1 MKKTTLFTLTLLFSF
16 GFLLKQGLAQDPASR
31 GEAVSIPDP
40 NLRFYIALE
49 LGKAEAASIT
59 VAEMETLT
67 EFSADDRSVK
77 DLTGI
82 EFATNLTHLFLGGNQ
97 ISDISL
103 LAHLTNLT
111 WLDLDDNQIS
121 DVSPLVGLSNLTHL
135 SLSSNQISDV
145 SPLTNLINLKTLYVD
160 DNQISDVSP
169 LAKLTNL
176 KKLFLDINQISD
188 VSPLAKLTNLTELGL
203 SSNQISDVS
212 PLAKLTNLTVL
223 NLQSNQISDFSPTDR
238 LKPNLVIY
246 IKNLQQVNGKV
257 VESEQPDVEIDDVID
272 DGLPPDHIDPSH
284 LDEAHP
290 EDAGG
295 DFTLDAIFPV
305 HIPDSN
311 LRTAIEKGLGKTS
324 GATISY
330 ADIRKLT
337 DLRANKQGIQDLTG
351 LEFATN
357 LTQARLSN
365 NQISDISVLAELTK
379 LTELYLAGNQISD
392 VSPLAG
398 LTKLTKLI
406 LSSNQISDFSSTDR
420 LKPNLVTYKKD
431 LQRVGG
437 PDDVIDDGLPPD
449 HIDPSHLDEAH
460 PEDAGGDFT
469 LDAIFPVHI
478 PDSNLRTAIEKGLGK
493 TSGATISYADIRKL
507 TDLRANK
514 QGIQDLT
521 GLEFA
526 TNLTQARLSNNQIS
540 DISVL
545 AELTKLTELY
555 LAGNQISDVSPLA
568 GLTKLTKLILSS
580 NQISDFSSTD
590 RLKPN
595 LVTYKKDL
603 QRVGGPD
610 DVIDDGLPPDHI
622 DPSHLDEAHPE
633 DAGGDFTSE
642 GLIPVQAASLGPET
656 LTSINPK
663 DLHFNNR
670 ISYARPGVRPGYP
683 YSNEFYSVSWSP
695 DGKRLASGGGA
706 LDVGAPEGL
715 SWPIQIWNPHA
726 EKYTE
731 QLLHFLEGHTGNIYS
746 VSWSPN
752 GELLASG
759 SADKT
764 IRIWNS
770 HTGEHLRTLKGHLPV
785 KEEKER
791 KFIYALHALWSPD
804 GTLLA
809 SGGSDNTIRIWNPY
823 TGENLRTL
831 KGHLPIGDGYTSY
844 PISVSWSPDG
854 TLLAS
859 GGNDN
864 TIRIWNPRNGQPL
877 RTFEAD
883 PDPASLFWGPPVYV
897 SWSPDGKRLAG
908 RSLDEN
914 ISVFNP
920 DTGQRLST
928 FEDNSRFTYFDS
940 ISWSPDGTLLSTVR
954 SFGETSGRISLWN
967 PDTGDLL
974 LRKAFPLSLF
984 AVSWSPDGAMLAVGG
999 RLRYNRGQ
1007 IDLWS
1012 TLPKP
1017 PPVEIPHYEPPPPLD
1032 LYQNSLAFPL
1042 PAGYRYISNLT
1053 LSPDGQTLA
1062 IFGETGTGDDK
1073 VLQLW
1078 NIKTQQRLRTLSFG
1092 TAGAVFAF
1100 SPDGRILVSASQDTV
1115 KLWDPSTLQL
1125 LKTISTGVRTWP
1137 GGAGGT
1143 SPFSPDGQMLA
1154 LTSNSERR
1162 GRWGQKWVDI
1172 KLLELSTG
1180 RFLSTIATNNFAQP
1194 MAWSPDGQVIA
1205 VAREDM
1211 AGYDRRHGSAPTS
1224 TATTTIHPV
1233 SIDLWDVGTGE
1244 LLRTIK
1250 DTSPFQQSFAHF
1262 FFSPAGQLV
1271 TMSSDPWTDLSG
1283 AEGYRSILTTWDP
1296 DTGNP
1301 LKHIPIPQTGHE
1313 VALTADGSTIA
1324 IKFRDDGYPHI
1335 QFRDI
1340 HTWRSLGNITIR
1352 EFGRLGRWDDFGDVH
1367 LAPDGKIGVFAIQQT
1382 SGGAVKGHVY
1392 VFREASVEEIK
1403 ARKTEITASS
1413 VEISG
1418 KTSHTVFEGISSEP
1432 SELTTF
1438 TVKNANGQPL
1448 ERVFLEISL
1457 DFGGGERKDKFTSQ
1471 YTDPKG
1477 QISSHLSWYAYRSSG
1492 HYDVHVKAR
1501 DNLGQ
1506 ILDKTLEDVLDITFI
1521 GYPLC
1526 GTVTPSRETLQVAEE
1541 MVKKGYTTFA
1551 LPPSSTPT
1559 GKSGFPT
1566 SSLNPNLRWTPYTT
1580 RLRDIG
1586 TTVVLVKFLNGTD
1599 AQKTKVQRAM
1609 SEWQQHANLHFRYL
1623 PDSADDS
1630 PADIR
1635 VDFPTDKQGWNSA
1648 VGTDS
1653 WLKDNTDA
1661 WFGGY
1666 FGKSGVSRAID
1677 EWGAGLFDWTGYK
1690 TEREETA
1697 KSEQEWNV
1705 TEPSMT
1711 LGYSETERA
1720 KNGILYTEEGFTYG
1734 TALHEVGH
1742 ALGFHHTHKGSA
1754 FSKLFIWP
1762 PTDPAVKDEIYTDKK
1777 AENPGWEDE
1786 DIDLNL
1792 FDVISLPNSANFD
1805 PLSIMTYTLETK
1817 WLTARPGTSQQA
1829 KAAKD
1834 IADSSGIH
1842 GNVSLSPGDIHALV
1856 NAYGK
1861 PREMHVIEGEFTITG
1876 FDHEI
1881 VFDEKVTSQVI
1892 PFRVY
1897 VAPQEEEYLYTQL
1910 NWLTWGGELRCEVF
1924 LGAKAMTT
1932 KGLELKLHL
1941 KLFEGTHVDTSD
1953 LDGQKKKEFIL
1964 PMDYATHKQPTL
1976 RVSGSG
1982 DWAEVNLELG
1992 FKRPGSSAPTLPIT
2006 NYFLFPDVNG
2016 DGQITVAD
2024 LVLISNYLGQSGSTD
2039 LPVDVNDDGIVT
2051 IADLV
2056 EVAQYLGT
2064 SRYATAPTR
2073 VIVPANLRYATVEG
2087 WIDQA
2092 RVEDDGSLV
2101 FHQGIAKLEYLLT
2114 LIVPAKTALLHNYPN
2129 PFNPETWIPYHLSE
2143 PAEVTLTIYSIDGRV
2158 VRRLDL
2164 GHQAAGYYQG
2174 KSRAAYWDGRN
2185 NVGER
2190 VASGIYFYT
2199 LTTGDFAAT
2208 KKLLIRK

>member
-305 HIPDSN
+305 HIPDPN

-337 DLRANKQGIQDLTG
+337 DLRANKQGIQDLTGLEFAANLTQLRLSNNQISDISVLAGLTKLTELYLAGNQISDVSPLAGLTKLTKLILSSNQISDFSSTDRLKPNLVTYKKDLQRVGGPDDVVDDGLPPDHIIPDPNLRTAIEKGLGKTSGATISYADIRKLTDLRANKQDIQDLTG

-493 TSGATISYADIRKL
+493 ISGATISYADIRKL

-642 GLIPVQAASLGPET
+642 GLIPVQAASLGSET

-663 DLHFNNR
+663 DLHFNNQ
-670 ISYARPGVRPGYP
+670 ISYLRPGARPGIEDHS

-706 LDVGAPEGL
+706 LDVGAPEGP

-746 VSWSPN
+746 VSWSPD

-791 KFIYALHALWSPD
+791 GFIYALHALWSPD

-831 KGHLPIGDGYTSY
+831 KGHLPIGDDGYTSY
-844 PISVSWSPDG
+844 PINVSWSPDG

-859 GGNDN
+859 GGSDD

-883 PDPASLFWGPPVYV
+883 PDPAS
-897 SWSPDGKRLAG
+897 SWFSG
-908 RSLDEN
+908 
-914 ISVFNP
+914 
-920 DTGQRLST
+920 
-928 FEDNSRFTYFDS
+928 DS
-940 ISWSPDGTLLSTVR
+940 CLCIM
-954 SFGETSGRISLWN
+954 ESGW
-967 PDTGDLL
+967 
-974 LRKAFPLSLF
+974 
-984 AVSWSPDGAMLAVGG
+984 
-999 RLRYNRGQ
+999 
-1007 IDLWS
+1007 
-1012 TLPKP
+1012 
-1017 PPVEIPHYEPPPPLD
+1017 E
-1032 LYQNSLAFPL
+1032 
-1042 PAGYRYISNLT
+1042 
-1053 LSPDGQTLA
+1053 
-1062 IFGETGTGDDK
+1062 
-1073 VLQLW
+1073 
-1078 NIKTQQRLRTLSFG
+1078 
-1092 TAGAVFAF
+1092 
-1100 SPDGRILVSASQDTV
+1100 
-1115 KLWDPSTLQL
+1115 
-1125 LKTISTGVRTWP
+1125 
-1137 GGAGGT
+1137 
-1143 SPFSPDGQMLA
+1143 
-1154 LTSNSERR
+1154 
-1162 GRWGQKWVDI
+1162 
-1172 KLLELSTG
+1172 
-1180 RFLSTIATNNFAQP
+1180 
-1194 MAWSPDGQVIA
+1194 
-1205 VAREDM
+1205 
-1211 AGYDRRHGSAPTS
+1211 
-1224 TATTTIHPV
+1224 
-1233 SIDLWDVGTGE
+1233 
-1244 LLRTIK
+1244 
-1250 DTSPFQQSFAHF
+1250 
-1262 FFSPAGQLV
+1262 
-1271 TMSSDPWTDLSG
+1271 
-1283 AEGYRSILTTWDP
+1283 
-1296 DTGNP
+1296 
-1301 LKHIPIPQTGHE
+1301 
-1313 VALTADGSTIA
+1313 
-1324 IKFRDDGYPHI
+1324 
-1335 QFRDI
+1335 
-1340 HTWRSLGNITIR
+1340 
-1352 EFGRLGRWDDFGDVH
+1352 
-1367 LAPDGKIGVFAIQQT
+1367 
-1382 SGGAVKGHVY
+1382 
-1392 VFREASVEEIK
+1392 K
-1403 ARKTEITASS
+1403 ARRQI
-1413 VEISG
+1413 IS
-1418 KTSHTVFEGISSEP
+1418 
-1432 SELTTF
+1432 
-1438 TVKNANGQPL
+1438 
-1448 ERVFLEISL
+1448 
-1457 DFGGGERKDKFTSQ
+1457 
-1471 YTDPKG
+1471 
-1477 QISSHLSWYAYRSSG
+1477 
-1492 HYDVHVKAR
+1492 
-1501 DNLGQ
+1501 
-1506 ILDKTLEDVLDITFI
+1506 
-1521 GYPLC
+1521 
-1526 GTVTPSRETLQVAEE
+1526 
-1541 MVKKGYTTFA
+1541 
-1551 LPPSSTPT
+1551 
-1559 GKSGFPT
+1559 
-1566 SSLNPNLRWTPYTT
+1566 
-1580 RLRDIG
+1580 
-1586 TTVVLVKFLNGTD
+1586 
-1599 AQKTKVQRAM
+1599 
-1609 SEWQQHANLHFRYL
+1609 
-1623 PDSADDS
+1623 
-1630 PADIR
+1630 
-1635 VDFPTDKQGWNSA
+1635 
-1648 VGTDS
+1648 
-1653 WLKDNTDA
+1653 
-1661 WFGGY
+1661 
-1666 FGKSGVSRAID
+1666 
-1677 EWGAGLFDWTGYK
+1677 
-1690 TEREETA
+1690 
-1697 KSEQEWNV
+1697 
-1705 TEPSMT
+1705 
-1711 LGYSETERA
+1711 
-1720 KNGILYTEEGFTYG
+1720 
-1734 TALHEVGH
+1734 
-1742 ALGFHHTHKGSA
+1742 
-1754 FSKLFIWP
+1754 
-1762 PTDPAVKDEIYTDKK
+1762 
-1777 AENPGWEDE
+1777 
-1786 DIDLNL
+1786 
-1792 FDVISLPNSANFD
+1792 
-1805 PLSIMTYTLETK
+1805 
-1817 WLTARPGTSQQA
+1817 
-1829 KAAKD
+1829 
-1834 IADSSGIH
+1834 
-1842 GNVSLSPGDIHALV
+1842 
-1856 NAYGK
+1856 
-1861 PREMHVIEGEFTITG
+1861 
-1876 FDHEI
+1876 
-1881 VFDEKVTSQVI
+1881 
-1892 PFRVY
+1892 
-1897 VAPQEEEYLYTQL
+1897 
-1910 NWLTWGGELRCEVF
+1910 
-1924 LGAKAMTT
+1924 
-1932 KGLELKLHL
+1932 
-1941 KLFEGTHVDTSD
+1941 
-1953 LDGQKKKEFIL
+1953 
-1964 PMDYATHKQPTL
+1964 
-1976 RVSGSG
+1976 
-1982 DWAEVNLELG
+1982 
-1992 FKRPGSSAPTLPIT
+1992 
-2006 NYFLFPDVNG
+2006 
-2016 DGQITVAD
+2016 
-2024 LVLISNYLGQSGSTD
+2024 
-2039 LPVDVNDDGIVT
+2039 
-2051 IADLV
+2051 
-2056 EVAQYLGT
+2056 
-2064 SRYATAPTR
+2064 
-2073 VIVPANLRYATVEG
+2073 
-2087 WIDQA
+2087 
-2092 RVEDDGSLV
+2092 
-2101 FHQGIAKLEYLLT
+2101 
-2114 LIVPAKTALLHNYPN
+2114 
-2129 PFNPETWIPYHLSE
+2129 
-2143 PAEVTLTIYSIDGRV
+2143 
-2158 VRRLDL
+2158 
-2164 GHQAAGYYQG
+2164 
-2174 KSRAAYWDGRN
+2174 
-2185 NVGER
+2185 
-2190 VASGIYFYT
+2190 
-2199 LTTGDFAAT
+2199 
-2208 KKLLIRK
+2208 